1 LAAVDIDK
9 VVTELRAI
17 ERRYAPAAGPSAAAY
32 AEQLAEW
39 RTREP
44 DSEEVCWGGDATG
57 AWVVVMLCARYGI
70 RPFRR
75 PRQKATTVSV
85 LAPAGFVSKV
95 FWPQALEMMGAFER
109 ARRAMADE
117 VVTVWL
123 GAAGDEA
130 FVVDEKPGR

>member
-1 LAAVDIDK
+1 MDIEG
-9 VVTELRAI
+9 VVAELRAI
-17 ERRYAPAAGPSAAAY
+17 ERRYAPAAGASAAAY
-32 AEQLAEW
+32 AQQLADW

-75 PRQKATTVSV
+75 RRQKATTVTV
-85 LAPAGFVSKV
+85 LAPAAFVSKV
-95 FWPQALEMMGAFER
+95 FWPQALEMMGAFEK

-117 VVTVWL
+117 VVTAWL
-123 GAAGDEA
+123 GAAGDQVFA
-130 FVVDEKPGR
+130 VDDEPAR